1 VGKHPRL
8 RPDME
13 VWAGNPEPELPD
25 QGRREKNSHN
35 SKSSRSYD
43 LSVFQLITMPLFPKL
58 HDLYIAR
65 TVLLAL
71 VMVWAVLVG
80 LDAILAVVDEI
91 DQIGLGRYDFL
102 GVLTYVAWSLP
113 RRMYMM
119 FPTAAVIGALMGL
132 GQLAA
137 SSELTVM
144 RAVGLS
150 RKRIGLSVVAPLLIL
165 TGLMVVNAETLAPWA
180 QHNGDTMRMQARTQN
195 MLIAQYFGLWAR
207 EGNTILNAQVGQE
220 HQEEGA
226 RWLELNNVRL
236 FEFAE
241 DGRLDAVV
249 HAAQAEHRSG
259 EWRLHDVKRT
269 HFHERSLS
277 QSESVEE
284 QWDSALDA
292 AALAASARVFWRP
305 RYMSSRDLRHGIDYR
320 ERNELDA
327 SEYLEYYWAHW
338 FYPLNV
344 MALCLAALP
353 FAFGSLR
360 SGNLGRRLFVGVVFA
375 LGFWLLQNQVV
386 KLAAV
391 YKFDYRLAY
400 LIPPLVMLTLSWQM
414 FRRRR

>member
-1 VGKHPRL
+1 
-8 RPDME
+8 MT
-13 VWAGNPEPELPD
+13 A
-25 QGRREKNSHN
+25 
-35 SKSSRSYD
+35 
-43 LSVFQLITMPLFPKL
+43 FPKL

-65 TVLLAL
+65 IVFLAVL
-71 VMVWAVLVG
+71 MVWAVLVG

-150 RKRIGLSVVAPLLIL
+150 RRRIGLSVLWPLVLM

-180 QHNGDTMRMQARTQN
+180 QRHGDTMRMQARLQN
-195 MLIAQYFGLWAR
+195 MLVAQYSGLWAR
-207 EGNTILNAQVGQE
+207 EGNTILNAQSGSE
-220 HQEEGA
+220 HQDGQ
-226 RWLELNNVRL
+226 RHWLELNNVRL
-236 FEFAE
+236 FEFTPE
-241 DGRLDAVV
+241 GRLHSLAHV
-249 HAAQAEHRSG
+249 ARAEHRDAI
-259 EWRLHDVKRT
+259 WTLYDVKRT
-269 HFHERSLS
+269 RFDERSLS
-277 QSESVEE
+277 QDESAEE
-284 QWDSALDA
+284 PWESQLDA
-292 AALAASARVFWRP
+292 AALAASARILWRP
-305 RYMSSRDLRHGIDYR
+305 RYMSARDLRQGIDYR
-320 ERNELDA
+320 SRNQLDA

-344 MALCLAALP
+344 LALCIAALP

-360 SGNLGRRLFVGVVFA
+360 SGNLGKRLFIGVVFA

-400 LIPPLVMLTLSWQM
+400 LIPPLVMLGVSWRM